1 MMTAPLIM
9 VGAGH
14 AHLVA
19 LRDWVKQGYRA
30 PAGSLLVTPQAD
42 AWYSG

>member
-30 PAGSLLVTPQAD
+30 PPAAYWSRRKQMPGTP
-42 AWYSG
+42 G